1 SLQWRPDGII
11 AATPVYDIVSTL
23 AYPLNQNMA
32 LRLDGR
38 DANFALRYFVEFAE
52 RFGVPER
59 LAARRVGDMVGRSE
73 PALADLSSIGYDEA
87 TTKRLNNEIHRRMET
102 LRK

>member
-1 SLQWRPDGII
+1 
-11 AATPVYDIVSTL
+11 
-23 AYPLNQNMA
+23 A
-32 LRLDGR
+32 LRLDGS
-38 DANFALRYFVEFAE
+38 DANLALRYFVEFAE